1 MNSITTRYKKL
12 YIAELYIYIYI
23 YIDNIMIETNN
34 QINKIKEN
42 KIKQNKM

>member
-12 YIAELYIYIYI
+12 YIAELYIYI
-23 YIDNIMIETNN
+23 MIKNK

>member
-1 MNSITTRYKKL
+1 MLDAAKTKAFIILLN
-12 YIAELYIYIYI
+12 EYI

-42 KIKQNKM
+42 KMKQNKM